1 MLIINIIGPCYFNI
15 GTAFCIM
22 WYEYGHIINKFVKIY
37 ILLSAHSENKGIITS
52 GQVAIDLDQ
61 NDDADKIVV
70 AL

>member
-1 MLIINIIGPCYFNI
+1 M
-15 GTAFCIM
+15 
-22 WYEYGHIINKFVKIY
+22 KKY
-37 ILLSAHSENKGIITS
+37 ILFSAHSENKSILTS